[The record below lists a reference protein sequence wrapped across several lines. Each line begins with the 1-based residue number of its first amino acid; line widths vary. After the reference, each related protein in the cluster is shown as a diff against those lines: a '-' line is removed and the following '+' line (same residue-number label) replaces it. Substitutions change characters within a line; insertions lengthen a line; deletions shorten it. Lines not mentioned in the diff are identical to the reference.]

1 MATSAGQTVHCVS
14 VDGFKSKTLI
24 KQVLP
29 KQGRLVLDGHV
40 VFGIWLYEIN

>member
-14 VDGFKSKTLI
+14 VDGFKSETLI

-29 KQGRLVLDGHV
+29 KQGCLVLDGHM